1 MKILNLYS
9 GLGGNRRLWGD
20 EHSITSI
27 ELNEEIAMAYKDNF
41 PNDEVIIANAH
52 EYILSNYKDYD
63 FIWSSPPCQ
72 SHSKIRQYILVKSN
86 QKQAIYPDMSLYQ
99 EIIFLKANAK
109 CKWVVENVKPYY
121 KPLIA
126 PSVEIGRH
134 CFWSNFHIP
143 VVEYEKS
150 VKIKYST
157 IKEYES
163 NYNISAKAVKTNRK
177 QVLRNCVEPEIG
189 LYVLDIILKIKH
201 QYKNIIPEL
210 FN

>member
-27 ELNEEIAMAYKDNF
+27 ELNEEVAIAYKENF
-41 PNDEVIIANAH
+41 PNDKVIIADAH
-52 EYILSNYKDYD
+52 QYLLNNYKDYD

-72 SHSKIRQYILVKSN
+72 SHSRIRQYLLVKSN

-99 EIIFLKANAK
+99 EIILLRENAK

-121 KPLIA
+121 EPLFA

-143 VVEYEKS
+143 AVKYENS
-150 VKIKYST
+150 VKIEFSK
-157 IKEYES
+157 IKEFES
-163 NYNISAKAVKTNRK
+163 NYNISAKTVKINK
-177 QVLRNCVEPEIG
+177 IQALRNCVDPEIG
-189 LYVLDIILKIKH
+189 LYILNTVLRLKH
-201 QYKNIIPEL
+201 QYKQLIPEL

>member
-27 ELNEEIAMAYKDNF
+27 ELNEEIAMAYKDIF
-41 PNDEVIIANAH
+41 PNDEVIVADAH
-52 EYILSNYKDYD
+52 QYLLDNYKDYD

-72 SHSKIRQYILVKSN
+72 SHSKIRQYIQVKSN
-86 QKQAIYPDMSLYQ
+86 QKQAIYPDMKLYQ
-99 EIIFLKANAK
+99 EIIFLQANAK

-121 KPLIA
+121 EPLIS

-134 CFWSNFHIP
+134 FFWSNFHIP
-143 VVEYEKS
+143 VVDFSKS
-150 VKIKYST
+150 VKIEKST

-163 NYNISAKAVKTNRK
+163 IYNISADFIKTNRT
-177 QVLRNCVEPEIG
+177 QALRNCVEPEIG
-189 LYVLDIILKIKH
+189 LYILDIVLNLKH
-201 QYKNIIPEL
+201 QYNKVIPEL
-210 FN
+210 FS